1 MVRARELIAAEGFK
15 PDAEGIRACRAA
27 IRARS
32 DEPLLA
38 SLARNEDFFS
48 MSGCR
53 DLLFHAHEV
62 RFTLPQIASMIE
74 ALGLRFLG
82 FEFPDS
88 GETLARYRALRDPPG
103 PAELAPFRRRVPR
116 HLRPH
121 VPVLGYL
128 TASAISA
135 ARSSARALCC
145 VSCHSERGSESA
157 TMPAAAC
164 TCSRRSFTTA
174 VRIAIATSMSPLK
187 PR

>member
-1 MVRARELIAAEGFK
+1 VLSSLRTPGGFMRIGLYSELGRRAVVRARELIAAEGFK

-32 DEPLLA
+32 EDPLLA

-53 DLLFHAHEV
+53 DLLFHAYEV

-88 GETLARYRALRDPPG
+88 GETLARFKGNPSS
-103 PAELAPFRRRVPR
+103 LADWHRFEGEFPDTF
-116 HLRPH
+116 
-121 VPVLGYL
+121 
-128 TASAISA
+128 
-135 ARSSARALCC
+135 ARMYQFW
-145 VSCHSERGSESA
+145 V
-157 TMPAAAC
+157 T
-164 TCSRRSFTTA
+164 
-174 VRIAIATSMSPLK
+174 
-187 PR
+187 